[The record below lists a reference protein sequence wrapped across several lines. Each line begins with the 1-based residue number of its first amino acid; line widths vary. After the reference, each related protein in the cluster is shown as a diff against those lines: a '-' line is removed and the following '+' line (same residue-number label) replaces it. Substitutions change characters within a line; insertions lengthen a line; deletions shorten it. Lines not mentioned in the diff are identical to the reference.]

1 MLKERR
7 FTTENTESTESY
19 KKITEWF
26 IYDVFSEIFEGSV
39 VNLWFLQ
46 DLHEFFYSSNS
57 RYSLHLLIFEL
68 NPFVVRHLCRFF
80 SSFCYA
86 YLW

>member
-26 IYDVFSEIFEGSV
+26 IYDVFSEIFDGSV

-57 RYSLHLLIFEL
+57 R
-68 NPFVVRHLCRFF
+68 
-80 SSFCYA
+80 
-86 YLW
+86 